1 MQAPVATIICI
12 TSVLLPSLVPKSC
25 HTASRSIP
33 LLMDQSI
40 EVDDQEP
47 VPNDGEPPDEDVPT
61 TSSELEQHSES
72 EESK

>member
-1 MQAPVATIICI
+1 
-12 TSVLLPSLVPKSC
+12 
-25 HTASRSIP
+25 
-33 LLMDQSI
+33 MDQSI